1 MNNELLYEVNDGI
14 AVITINRPERRNA
27 LNRAVREG
35 FFEVWRRFEADGQ
48 AQVAILTGA
57 GDNFCAGMD
66 LVEATHDLDPAETLF
81 IVASKTFTTVET
93 MTNAQTAREWSLAA
107 LRDEAS
113 RAGIWLLIG
122 SLGVLT
128 DDADGRF
135 AIDNATGQVS
145 VADGTPLA
153 AQKLE
158 RVLTNDP
165 GMGVIRH
172 CDAGYAH
179 AQEVAIEK
187 GVHVP
192 MMNGVTGR

>member
-1 MNNELLYEVNDGI
+1 MATVIHPTAIVEPGAQLGLDCEIMAHAIVTRHCTLGDRVVVHPF
-14 AVITINRPERRNA
+14 AVLGGDPQYLKFDRATTTGVRIGSGSVIREHVTINRSIHA
-27 LNRAVREG
+27 
-35 FFEVWRRFEADGQ
+35 
-48 AQVAILTGA
+48 
-57 GDNFCAGMD
+57 
-66 LVEATHDLDPAETLF
+66 
-81 IVASKTFTTVET
+81 
-93 MTNAQTAREWSLAA
+93 
-107 LRDEAS
+107 
-113 RAGIWLLIG
+113 
-122 SLGVLT
+122 
-128 DDADGRF
+128 
-135 AIDNATGQVS
+135 GQVS